1 MAKSN
6 SAAGKNGKKTNP
18 SVTKETVDWHSFFSN
33 FLSAFWPQD
42 DPTTPFTIYKEVQLG
57 SRPLAVDFILIK
69 KDPLVQIKDS
79 IGRFFREYQV
89 LEYKEPGDA
98 LNMDT
103 ISKGVTYAGNYAH
116 ANHLSLYEGKI
127 GITFFRSEY
136 PRDLFAY
143 IDQIGLHYTRT
154 ANGVY
159 KLPDFGFP
167 IQVVVMQE
175 ISNRHWGFLRMLTNN
190 LKKADVEFFE
200 NSAKGLSDKNKKAAQ
215 DLARQCVDANP
226 KFVADIGGL
235 EGVENMFS
243 EYVQTKVDTAVS
255 AAVDAAVDATKQAE
269 AEKQIRKSLN
279 LILDI
284 ARLSNL
290 SFDDALAESSLADED
305 KEQVRNLYLSQTQ

>member
-6 SAAGKNGKKTNP
+6 SAAGKNGKKGKKGKKTNP

-57 SRPLAVDFILIK
+57 SRPLAVDFILVK

-89 LEYKEPGDA
+89 LEYKGPGDT

-116 ANHLSLYEGKI
+116 ANHLPLYEGKI

-143 IDQIGLHYTRT
+143 IEQIGLHYTRT

-159 KLPDFGFP
+159 KLPDYGFP

-190 LKKADVEFFE
+190 LKRADVEFFE

-235 EGVENMFS
+235 EGVESMFS
-243 EYVQTKVDTAVS
+243 EYVQTKVDTAVDATES
-255 AAVDAAVDATKQAE
+255 AARDRSDRQALDLVLGFALQLKQ
-269 AEKQIRKSLN
+269 
-279 LILDI
+279 
-284 ARLSNL
+284 
-290 SFDDALAESSLADED
+290 SFDDALAGAVLPDD
-305 KEQVRNLYLSQTQ
+305 VKERVHKLYHAQVQ